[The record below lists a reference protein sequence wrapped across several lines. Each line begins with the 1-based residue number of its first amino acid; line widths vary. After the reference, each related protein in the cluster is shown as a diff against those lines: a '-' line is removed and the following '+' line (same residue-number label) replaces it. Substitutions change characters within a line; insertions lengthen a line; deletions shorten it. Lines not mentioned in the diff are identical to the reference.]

1 MIIICTLI
9 ASNILQCIWIY
20 VHSGKKSG
28 VMFQPGPSGLLW
40 MFKIYMGGK
49 AIEETH

>member
-9 ASNILQCIWIY
+9 SSNVLPYIWIY
-20 VHSGKKSG
+20 VRSGKKSE

-40 MFKIYMGGK
+40 MFKVYMGAK
-49 AIEETH
+49 AIEEIN